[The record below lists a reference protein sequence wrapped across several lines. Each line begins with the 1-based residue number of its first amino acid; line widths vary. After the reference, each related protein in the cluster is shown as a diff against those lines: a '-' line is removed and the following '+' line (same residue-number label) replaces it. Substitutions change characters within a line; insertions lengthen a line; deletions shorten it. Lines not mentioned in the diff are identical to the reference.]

1 MARMKRL
8 KRLVFASWLIACTA
22 SFAQD
27 KTPIRIFV
35 GFVPGGTTDI
45 VARMLAE
52 ELRQELG
59 RTVLVENKPGVSGRL
74 AAEAL
79 KNAPPD
85 GSAYLFAPDSWAIF
99 PTLLVPQASLR
110 YDYFEDMAPVARVI
124 SYPLGLYASKSAGV
138 RNAQEV
144 IVQAKARPESAMYA
158 SSGTGGISELLG
170 LLLTRSFGVQLTTV
184 PFKGSADVKAALLGG
199 QVPLGIMAP
208 AEILRYTDDKIVPIG
223 FMSSKRWPVA
233 PHIPT
238 LAEQGFPVTQG
249 DAFMGLWA
257 SSRTPRAQRQQ
268 MEGAVRKILAKP
280 DFREKLVQ
288 KTLEPSFASA
298 SELDQQVRQ
307 LVTFWGP
314 ILKEA
319 GVKP

>member
-1 MARMKRL
+1 MAWMKRL
-8 KRLVFASWLIACTA
+8 KQLVFASWLIACTA

-27 KTPIRIFV
+27 TAPIRIFV

-45 VARMLAE
+45 VARLLAE

-59 RTVLVENKPGVSGRL
+59 RNVLVENKPGVSGRL

-79 KNAPPD
+79 KKAPPD
-85 GSAYLFAPDSWAIF
+85 GSAYMFAPDSWAIF
-99 PTLLVPQASLR
+99 PTLLVPEASLR
-110 YDYFEDMAPVARVI
+110 YNYFEDMAPVARVI
-124 SYPLGLYASKSAGV
+124 SYPLGLYASKSAEV
-138 RNAQEV
+138 KNAQEV
-144 IVQAKARPESAMYA
+144 IALAKARPESAMYA

-170 LLLTRSFGVQLTTV
+170 LLLTRSFGVKLTTV

-208 AEILRYTDDKIVPIG
+208 ADILRYTDDKIVPIG
-223 FMSSKRWPVA
+223 FMSSKRWSVA
-233 PHIPT
+233 PQIPT
-238 LAEQGFPVTQG
+238 LAEQGFDVTQG

-257 SSRTPRAQRQQ
+257 SSRTPKGQRQQ
-268 MEGAVRKILAKP
+268 MENAVRKILAKL

-298 SELDQQVRQ
+298 GELDQQVRQ
-307 LVTFWGP
+307 LITFWGP
-314 ILKEA
+314 VLKEA